1 MKFKALFL
9 ICCLLSCPA
18 LGCPT
23 AVLAQGATVNIMVD
37 VLEASEKA
45 GDIDPDLAH
54 LRGRILQS
62 PLKYRSYRNLASTV
76 RTIPIGSKEVITF
89 LLEKKLS
96 IEITPR
102 SVDKR
107 IVSLAVRVWEGKKLI
122 LDTDLSL
129 ARKGTVIIGAPA
141 SREYQALIF
150 AISEGF

>member
-1 MKFKALFL
+1 MKFKALLL
-9 ICCLLSCPA
+9 ICCLLSY
-18 LGCPT
+18 PT

-45 GDIDPDLAH
+45 GGIDPNLAH
-54 LRGRILQS
+54 LRGRILKS
-62 PLKYRSYRNLASTV
+62 PLKYQSYRNLASTA

-89 LLEKKLS
+89 LLEKNLS
-96 IEITPR
+96 LEITPKR
-102 SVDKR
+102 VDKR
-107 IVSLAVRVWEGKKLI
+107 TVSLTVKIWEGKKLI

-141 SREYQALIF
+141 STEYQALIF